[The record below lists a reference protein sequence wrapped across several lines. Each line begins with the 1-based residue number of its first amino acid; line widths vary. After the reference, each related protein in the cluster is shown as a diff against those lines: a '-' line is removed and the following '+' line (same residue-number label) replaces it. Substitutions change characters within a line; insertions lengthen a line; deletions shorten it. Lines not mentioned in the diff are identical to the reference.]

1 MDKSET
7 EQKENNEELFQEFQ
21 KQSPNYVP
29 LKRCSL
35 FLKNTSGRLLLKF
48 LWGTGSG
55 KMVKW
60 QKSNGE
66 HFQMF
71 QKQSPSGVFV
81 ERCLSRCK
89 KYKRIRVSIFRILL
103 YKVRIMDSVLILENM
118 GQRKPVV

>member
-1 MDKSET
+1 
-7 EQKENNEELFQEFQ
+7 
-21 KQSPNYVP
+21 
-29 LKRCSL
+29 
-35 FLKNTSGRLLLKF
+35 
-48 LWGTGSG
+48 
-55 KMVKW
+55 
-60 QKSNGE
+60 
-66 HFQMF
+66 MF